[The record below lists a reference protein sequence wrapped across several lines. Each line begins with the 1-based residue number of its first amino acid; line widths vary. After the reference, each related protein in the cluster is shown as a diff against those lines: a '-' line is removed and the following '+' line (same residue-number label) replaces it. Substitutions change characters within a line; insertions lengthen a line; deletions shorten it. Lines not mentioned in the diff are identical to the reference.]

1 MGKASLIHE
10 IGRLMTVLK
19 ELLFSLVYYFAV
31 KNYFGK
37 ELESYEALFKRS
49 CRSGNRFVYL
59 NVNPHFFQYEGY

>member
-10 IGRLMTVLK
+10 IGHLMTVLK

-31 KNYFGK
+31 KKYFGK

-49 CRSGNRFVYL
+49 CRSCNRYVYL
-59 NVNPHFFQYEGY
+59 NVNPYFFQYEGY